1 MSEYHTVRSL
11 NHFQLILT
19 TLQVSWVRSAD
30 IKVLTVGGLVFS
42 SDPRMTVTMTNDDND
57 MQSTCSLRISQSI
70 RSDSGE
76 YKCQVNT
83 EPTLSWSVKLNVK
96 GKVTLK

>member
-42 SDPRMTVTMTNDDND
+42 SDPRMTVTMTNKDND

-70 RSDSGE
+70 ISDSGE

-83 EPTLSWSVKLNVK
+83 EPTISRSVKLNVK
-96 GKVTLK
+96 GKFTLK